1 MRDLAHVFNL
11 SVHTSPGYTPY
22 KLFFGGKVRIPT
34 DILFSAA
41 LRNKSEIFSISE
53 FKGKLSDMLELAN
66 ETMNT
71 RQIKP
76 LTYHDR
82 KVYNDVIKKNTEV
95 YIYLPRKKR
104 DK

>member
-1 MRDLAHVFNL
+1 
-11 SVHTSPGYTPY
+11 
-22 KLFFGGKVRIPT
+22 
-34 DILFSAA
+34 
-41 LRNKSEIFSISE
+41 
-53 FKGKLSDMLELAN
+53 MLELAN

-104 DK
+104 DKQLLKWAEQFK

>member
-1 MRDLAHVFNL
+1 
-11 SVHTSPGYTPY
+11 
-22 KLFFGGKVRIPT
+22 
-34 DILFSAA
+34 
-41 LRNKSEIFSISE
+41 
-53 FKGKLSDMLELAN
+53 MLELAN

-82 KVYNDVIKKNTEV
+82 KVYNEVKKKNTEV